1 MNTTTTK
8 AATQGIRWIA
18 GVAILGLVVQT
29 GWLSIPALAQQPVN
43 PEAAGCLPPNT
54 LPVVPAYPPRPLTGT
69 MQGEMWPGARQGKDA
84 APVATLV
91 DPLRGNDAAI
101 KLRIGEGRL
110 LTFKTDIAGAR
121 SLIALGDPTIAD
133 FVPIDNRRI
142 RLVGRRAG
150 STDLSVIGADG
161 QAYGF
166 ELQVLYDL
174 DMVSAHLRQA
184 FPNDTVRLSQMR
196 SVVVVE
202 GEVRSIGEVGKILQ
216 MVYQDLQSISFGA
229 AQLGAGGQPLPTSET
244 PPVPP
249 APGPSSNGPGNPS
262 QTSNNNAHVLEN
274 VTVGSP
280 ESLSAVSAGPRVP
293 IVNLLRVPGVNQVN
307 LQVRVAEL
315 NRTALRRVGADLL
328 YKSPSGNLIGTNIAG
343 SGVTAAGLLGLPVSG
358 NIGNT
363 TAFGIFPTSNFEILL
378 NVLRENSLLSI
389 MAEPNLVA
397 MSGMQAS
404 FLAGGQFPVPVP
416 QGGTGVTSVVTVQWQ
431 SFGVQL
437 NFTPYVLSDDTI
449 RLTVNPVVSSI
460 DQALGTTLV
469 AGGSPVPGLDSR
481 SATTTVEMKEGQTL
495 AIAGLLQVT
504 LDANTS
510 RIPFLGDL
518 PYIGP
523 LFSNTSHQRIEK
535 ELLVLVTPHLVA
547 PLDPCQVPCL
557 PGSDIKDPTDLEF
570 YLKNRIE
577 GHVDANYRSTAN
589 WDQPLGCKRIINLEK
604 NYVNGPV
611 GFSQ

>member
-1 MNTTTTK
+1 MLPN
-8 AATQGIRWIA
+8 
-18 GVAILGLVVQT
+18 V
-29 GWLSIPALAQQPVN
+29 PV
-43 PEAAGCLPPNT
+43 
-54 LPVVPAYPPRPLTGT
+54 YPPRPMVGT
-69 MQGEMWPGARQGKDA
+69 APAETWPTTRQGKDA
-84 APVATLV
+84 APVAALV

-110 LTFKTDIAGAR
+110 LTFKTDIGGAR
-121 SLIALGDPTIAD
+121 SLIAMGDPTIAD
-133 FVPIDNRRI
+133 FVPIDSRRI

-150 STDLSVIGADG
+150 STDLSIIGADG

-166 ELQVLYDL
+166 ELQVMYDL
-174 DMVSAHLRQA
+174 DMVSAHLRQV
-184 FPNDTVRLSQMR
+184 FPNDTVKLSQMR

-216 MVYQDLQSISFGA
+216 MVYQDLQSTSFGA
-229 AQLGAGGQPLPTSET
+229 SQLGAGGQPLPTADA
-244 PPVPP
+244 PPSQPGGPP
-249 APGPSSNGPGNPS
+249 PGGPGNGS
-262 QTSNNNAHVLEN
+262 QSGGNNAHVLEN
-274 VTVGSP
+274 VTIGSP
-280 ESLSAVSAGPRVP
+280 ESLNATSAGPRVP
-293 IVNLLRVPGVNQVN
+293 IVNLLRVPGVNQVM
-307 LQVRVAEL
+307 LQVRIAEL

-328 YKSPSGNLIGTNIAG
+328 YKSPSGNIIGTNIAG
-343 SGVTAAGLLGLPVSG
+343 SGVTAAGLLGLPATG

-437 NFTPYVLSDDTI
+437 NFTPYVLDDNSI

-523 LFSNTSHQRIEK
+523 LFSNTSHQRTEK

-557 PGSDIKDPTDLEF
+557 PGSDVKDPTDLEF

-577 GHVDANYRSTAN
+577 GHVNANYRSTAN
-589 WDQPLGCKRIINLEK
+589 WDQPLGCKRIINLER

>member
-1 MNTTTTK
+1 M
-8 AATQGIRWIA
+8 AAA
-18 GVAILGLVVQT
+18 GLVVLI
-29 GWLSIPALAQQPVN
+29 GWLSTPALAQLPVN
-43 PEAAGCLPPNT
+43 PEVTAGCLTPSV
-54 LPVVPAYPPRPLTGT
+54 LPSVPVYPPRPVEGKAP
-69 MQGEMWPGARQGKDA
+69 GEVWSQNRQPKDA
-84 APVATLV
+84 GPVASFV
-91 DPLRGNDAAI
+91 EPLRGNDAAI

-110 LTFKTDIAGAR
+110 LTLKTDILKPGGPR
-121 SLIALGDPTIAD
+121 PMIAVGDPTVAE
-133 FVPIDNRRI
+133 FVVNPDIPRMI

-150 STDLSVIGADG
+150 TTDLSVVTADG
-161 QAYGF
+161 QTYGF

-174 DMVSAHLRQA
+174 DVVAAHLRQA
-184 FPNDTVRLSQMR
+184 FPNDSVKLTQMR
-196 SVVVVE
+196 DIVIVE
-202 GEVRSIGEVGKILQ
+202 GEARSIGDIGRILQ
-216 MVYQDLQSISFGA
+216 TILSDLQSASRGA
-229 AQLGAGGQPLPTSET
+229 TQLNYGGQPTASPEI
-244 PPVPP
+244 PPP
-249 APGPSSNGPGNPS
+249 PGPSAGGLSNGSQNGNS
-262 QTSNNNAHVLEN
+262 SARVVESINL
-274 VTVGSP
+274 GSP
-280 ESLSAVSAGPRVP
+280 ESLASPMVGPRIP
-293 IVNLLRVPGVNQVN
+293 IVNLLHVPGVHQVM

-315 NRTALRRVGADLL
+315 NRTALRRVGADILAT
-328 YKSPSGNLIGTNIAG
+328 PSGNLIGTNIAG
-343 SGVTAAGLLGLPVSG
+343 SGVTAAGLLGLPATG

-378 NVLRENSLLSI
+378 NVLRQNSLLSI

-416 QGGTGVTSVVTVQWQ
+416 QGGTGATSVVTVQWQ

-510 RIPFLGDL
+510 RIPLLGDL

-523 LFSNTSHQRIEK
+523 LFSNTSHQRTEK

-589 WDQPLGCKRIINLEK
+589 WDQPLGCKRIINLER